1 MSKRF
6 GGSLIF
12 FSAGISC
19 LPLLR
24 AQDAQQ
30 PTPPPAAPAAEV
42 SAPLPPRADETQTQ
56 APSPIDTRLKQ
67 REQLNQ
73 PPTPPNEFRVDSG
86 TRILLNMINSVS
98 TKSAMVGD
106 RIYLETAFPVMAS
119 GRIVVPQ
126 GSWVT
131 GTVVEV
137 KRPGRVKGRGELSVR
152 FDSLTLPNGV
162 SRNFH
167 AGLGGLDG
175 RAEETLDREHDAIKS
190 AGNKQGD
197 TNTVIDTTLAG
208 AGIGAAAG
216 AAAGHVGGGA
226 GIGLAAGAAA
236 GLIGVLVSR
245 GPDAMLTRGTNVEMV
260 LDRPLEYQTADLD
273 FSHAP
278 PSRALTDGQGP
289 QQTNKGGFRRPNP

>member
-1 MSKRF
+1 MPKRCA
-6 GGSLIF
+6 GAMIV
-12 FSAGISC
+12 FSAGLSC
-19 LPLLR
+19 LTLLR

-30 PTPPPAAPAAEV
+30 PSAPAVPAADT
-42 SAPLPPRADETQTQ
+42 SAPLPPRPDETPAQS
-56 APSPIDTRLKQ
+56 APGLKQ
-67 REQLNQ
+67 REPLNQ
-73 PPTPPNEFRVDSG
+73 PATPPNEFKVDSG

-98 TKSAMVGD
+98 TKTAMVGD

-119 GRIVVPQ
+119 GHIVIPQ

-175 RAEETLDREHDAIKS
+175 RAEESLDRENNAIKS

-197 TNTVIDTTLAG
+197 ANTVLDATLAG

-216 AAAGHVGGGA
+216 AAAGHVGTGA
-226 GIGLAAGAAA
+226 GVGLAAGAAA

-260 LDRPLEYQTADLD
+260 LDRPLEYQMADLD

-289 QQTNKGGFRRPNP
+289 QQTNKGGFRRPYP